1 MAKLVALLLAV
12 SVAVAGCHLPITNVN
27 VYPAFGPHF
36 GDGGGGG
43 H

>member
-1 MAKLVALLLAV
+1 MRKTIVLLLAACV
-12 SVAVAGCHLPITNVN
+12 WLTGCHLPITNVN

-36 GDGGGGG
+36 GDG